1 MVSFGQFIQP
11 PINQVAHKPTSL
23 THVEAA
29 ALPLV
34 GVTCVQ
40 AFNEHGL
47 EGGQRVLVIGASGGV
62 GHIAV
67 QFAALNGAEVVG
79 ICSGRNKT
87 FVEGLGVS
95 KVLDYSTEG

>member
-1 MVSFGQFIQP
+1 MMGSFGEFIQP

-47 EGGQRVLVIGASGGV
+47 ESGQRVLVIGA
-62 GHIAV
+62 I
-67 QFAALNGAEVVG
+67 
-79 ICSGRNKT
+79 
-87 FVEGLGVS
+87 
-95 KVLDYSTEG
+95 